1 MVYRLLFISILILVL
16 FYPIFKLVNYLFIK
30 INIIR
35 SKDLSDEYEKTLN
48 KQKTIKEEAKQRIKE
63 IEKEQETLKN
73 IERN

>member
-1 MVYRLLFISILILVL
+1 MVYRLLFIGILILVL

-48 KQKTIKEEAKQRIKE
+48 KQKIIKKEAKQRIKE

>member
-48 KQKTIKEEAKQRIKE
+48 KQKIIKKEAKQRIKE

>member
-1 MVYRLLFISILILVL
+1 MIYRLLFIIILILVL

-30 INIIR
+30 VNIIK

-63 IEKEQETLKN
+63 IEKEQEILKN

>member
-1 MVYRLLFISILILVL
+1 MVYRLLFISILILIL